1 MTGKIIRRIIVSER
15 NNHIIMKWGAYVY
28 KASLIAKWF
37 LLTNNAEMRL
47 HEVDDD
53 IYEGISHL
61 KLQKLLYYA

>member
-1 MTGKIIRRIIVSER
+1 
-15 NNHIIMKWGAYVY
+15 MKWGAYVY